1 MMSSVVRGR
10 EYVYAASVRGTW
22 QKVHRWSGL
31 ALQIILFGTPWLMI
45 GGHPAIR
52 IDLPHRRLFAFGHI
66 FGATD
71 TIFLVLIG
79 LFLAFSM
86 FFLTALFGRLWC
98 GYLCPQTVFLE
109 EWVRRIE
116 IAIEGE
122 RGQRRARDNG
132 PLTWDKAWRKGAKWS
147 AFLALALVVS
157 MTLVSY
163 FAPARELWTGQSSG
177 VAYGF
182 VAAFTGVLYWDF
194 AWFREQLCNFL
205 CPYARFQGALT
216 DDHSLVIAYDDK
228 RGEPRMNRGGGAC
241 IDCNKCVVVCPA
253 GIDIRDG
260 YQLECIA
267 CARCIDA
274 CESVMAKRQTL
285 PSLVQYTTQARTE
298 GRETR
303 FLRGR
308 TFVYAGM
315 LTSLVL
321 VFGLLLNGHTTIDAS
336 VARAPGT
343 TFTVDA
349 DGGVRNTFLL
359 RVMNNHPDLD
369 GQPDT
374 FQVSVDGLPEAEV
387 MVEALHLDEMESAT
401 VPLVVRVP
409 HPESLDRTVPITV
422 HIQSPAD
429 EVQIKTTFKTADPM
443 GGSGPS
449 GPGA

>member
-1 MMSSVVRGR
+1 MMGSVVRKR
-10 EYVYAASVRGTW
+10 DYVYAASVRGTW
-22 QKVHRWSGL
+22 QKVHRWSGVL
-31 ALQIILFGTPWLMI
+31 LQAILFGTPWILV
-45 GGHPAIR
+45 GGHPAVL
-52 IDLPHRRLFAFGHI
+52 IDLPARRLFAFGHI

-79 LFLAFSM
+79 LFLAFSL
-86 FFLTALFGRLWC
+86 FFVTALFGRLWC

-116 IAIEGE
+116 IWIEGE

-132 PLTWDKAWRKGAKWS
+132 PLTFDKAWRKAAKWS
-147 AFLALALVVS
+147 AFLLLAFVVS
-157 MTLVSY
+157 MTLVSW
-163 FAPARELWTGQSSG
+163 FVPARTLWAGEAGPVS
-177 VAYGF
+177 YGF
-182 VAAFTGVLYWDF
+182 VLAFTGALYWDF
-194 AWFREQLCNFL
+194 AWFREQLCNYL

-228 RGEPRMNRGGGAC
+228 RGEPRMAKGGGAC

-274 CESVMAKRQTL
+274 CESVMAKRHTL

-298 GRETR
+298 GRESR
-303 FLRGR
+303 VLRGR
-308 TFVYAGM
+308 TFVYAGL
-315 LTSLVL
+315 LTTIGAIFLV
-321 VFGLLLNGHTTIDAS
+321 LLNGHSTIDAS

-359 RVMNNHPDLD
+359 RVMNNHPDED

-374 FQVSVDGLPEAEV
+374 FHVEVEGLPGAEV
-387 MVEALHLDEMESAT
+387 IIEDLHLDEMQSAT
-401 VPLVVRVP
+401 VPLVIRVP
-409 HPESLDRTVPITV
+409 RPQDLDRTVPIHV
-422 HIQSPAD
+422 RIQSPTD
-429 EVQIKTTFKTADPM
+429 EVRIDTTFKTADPM

>member
-1 MMSSVVRGR
+1 MMGSVARAR

-22 QKVHRWSGL
+22 QKVHRVSGVL
-31 ALQIILFGTPWLMI
+31 LQIILFATPWLII
-45 GGHPAIR
+45 GGHPAIL
-52 IDLPHRRLFAFGHI
+52 IDLPHRRLFLFGQI

-71 TIFLVLIG
+71 TIFLVILG
-79 LFLAFSM
+79 LFLAFSL

-116 IAIEGE
+116 IWIEGE
-122 RGQRRARDNG
+122 RGQRKARDQA
-132 PLTWDKAWRKGAKWS
+132 PLSFDKAWRKAAKWS
-147 AFLALALVVS
+147 AFLALAFVVS

-163 FAPARELWTGQSSG
+163 FAPARELWTGAAGSVS
-177 VAYGF
+177 YGF
-182 VAAFTGVLYWDF
+182 VLAFTGVLYWDF

-228 RGEPRMNRGGGAC
+228 RGEPRMNKGGGAC

-274 CESVMAKRQTL
+274 CESVMAKRHTL

-308 TFVYAGM
+308 TFVYAG
-315 LTSLVL
+315 LLSTLVL
-321 VFGLLLNGHTTIDAS
+321 AFGLLVRSHTTIDAS

-343 TFTVDA
+343 TFTVDE

-369 GQPDT
+369 GQPDAFHVT
-374 FQVSVDGLPEAEV
+374 VNGLPEAEV
-387 MVEALHLDEMESAT
+387 TVEDLHLDEMESAT

-409 HPESLDRTVPITV
+409 RPELLDRTVPIQV
-422 HIQSPAD
+422 HITSPSD
-429 EVQIKTTFKTADPM
+429 EVHIETTFKTADPM
-443 GGSGPS
+443 GGAAPG